1 MKPVW
6 LVVLL
11 LMNVLWAA
19 AYSLFQPLKEV
30 LDPGTLT
37 TLRFGLA
44 ALVVLGIW
52 PLLPGAA
59 PRGRELL
66 RAVVMGVV
74 VFGVAPRLQVA
85 GVQGGS
91 AGDTA
96 ILMAF
101 DPVIVSIAAALFLRE
116 HIAARTWLGCGL
128 GLAGVAI
135 LTEFWTPAFKWSG
148 LIAYALVLASFV
160 CESTYSIVGKPLL
173 ARSDPV
179 KVLASAIAAG
189 SAVNLA
195 VDAGA
200 VGRAL
205 PTLQPEHWLAL
216 AYLVVICTVVGYI
229 LWFYAVREMPV
240 NLVAVTVFMQP
251 PAGVL
256 FDLLLNG
263 NAPRWSQLGGTACI
277 ALGLLISLRRRTRA
291 ALVRP
296 AGMRGDAEAST

>member
-6 LVVLL
+6 LAVLL

-19 AYSLFQPLKEV
+19 AYSLFQLLKEV

-44 ALVVLGIW
+44 AVVVLGVW
-52 PLLPGAA
+52 PLLPGLA
-59 PRGRELL
+59 PRGRELM

-85 GVQGGS
+85 GVQRGS

-116 HIAARTWLGCGL
+116 HVAARMWLGCGL
-128 GLAGVAI
+128 GFAGVAI
-135 LTEFWTPAFKWSG
+135 LTEFWSPAFAWSG

-173 ARSDPV
+173 ARSHPV
-179 KVLASAIAAG
+179 KVLACAIAAG
-189 SAVNLA
+189 TVVNLA
-195 VDAGA
+195 VDATA

-205 PTLQPEHWLAL
+205 PALRPEHWLAL
-216 AYLVVICTVVGYI
+216 AYLVVICTVVGYV

-240 NLVAVTVFMQP
+240 NLVALTVFMQP

-256 FDLLLNG
+256 FDLLVNG
-263 NAPRWSQLGGTACI
+263 NAPRWSQLWGTACI
-277 ALGLLISLRRRTRA
+277 TLGLVVSLRRPRT
-291 ALVRP
+291 
-296 AGMRGDAEAST
+296 ASAP